1 MSRWRIRK
9 LKSKNRT
16 SRVNKANRS
25 KIKRKIGNRHRRKRG
40 RRKRDGGCIMGDKNI
55 NSRSKAEA
63 VIARRGRAET
73 RTRARGAGDG
83 EPTHSPSVTWR
94 LELKCPTPGAAPNS
108 GLQRVKVSGNPA
120 INTAARRWCG
130 GREGGEARR
139 ARKKNRQREEGGT

>member
-25 KIKRKIGNRHRRKRG
+25 KIKMKMGNRHRRKRG
-40 RRKRDGGCIMGDKNI
+40 RRKRDGGACIMGDKNI
-55 NSRSKAEA
+55 NSRTKAEA
-63 VIARRGRAET
+63 VIPRRGRAET

-94 LELKCPTPGAAPNS
+94 RELKCPTPCAALNS
-108 GLQRVKVSGNPA
+108 GLQLVKVSGNPA
-120 INTAARRWCG
+120 IKTAARRWCG
-130 GREGGEARR
+130 GR
-139 ARKKNRQREEGGT
+139 